1 MLGILN
7 LQFISDGFRQRTRLK
22 RMITVHFQ
30 RFAFCNTHTKKNIL
44 SVRVSL
50 CGRKLLDPL
59 LNGHARCQQWHGQG
73 PALGRFIL
81 QQPRYFLD
89 PLRSAHFSH
98 GVRYAKCFHCSIMTP
113 SKTFDVRWGGL
124 VGWRALNLMID
135 FSELFIDNN
144 YRFNWSITVRVS
156 CC

>member
-30 RFAFCNTHTKKNIL
+30 RFAFCNTHKKPLL

-50 CGRKLLDPL
+50 CGRKLLDPF

-73 PALGRFIL
+73 PALGRFSFAATPIFSWPFAKGPLLARGSLCEVLSL
-81 QQPRYFLD
+81 QHYDAEQNVWCTY
-89 PLRSAHFSH
+89 
-98 GVRYAKCFHCSIMTP
+98 G
-113 SKTFDVRWGGL
+113 
-124 VGWRALNLMID
+124 VGWRTLNLMID